1 MTSPIKASDL
11 FDLQGEVA
19 LVTGASSGLGWRF
32 AKALAANGAKVVIG
46 ARRVDR
52 LHALAEE
59 IAAGGGAAL
68 AVPLDT
74 SDAGSIKA
82 AFDQAERA
90 FGTVTIVVNNAGV
103 SGNKRTIDVSAED
116 WRGVISVNLDG
127 VWYTAHEAIK
137 RMIAAGK
144 PGSIINIASILSFRA
159 SKTLA
164 AYAASKGGVLQLT
177 RALAVEFARNGIRVN
192 AIAPG
197 YIETEMNSDFFKT
210 EKGEYLK
217 RGIPQNRIGDP
228 SELDGAL
235 LLLASP
241 RASSFMT
248 GSVVTVDGGQS
259 ISLDH

>member
-1 MTSPIKASDL
+1 MTLPIKASDL
-11 FDLQGEVA
+11 FDLRGEVA

-32 AKALAANGAKVVIG
+32 AKTLAANGAKVVIG

-52 LHALAEE
+52 LQALADE
-59 IAAGGGAAL
+59 IKADGGEAL
-68 AVPLDT
+68 AIALDT
-74 SDAGSIKA
+74 SDHAAIRN
-82 AFDQAERA
+82 AFDEAEKA
-90 FGTVTIVVNNAGV
+90 FGTVTLLVNNAGV
-103 SGNKRTIDVSAED
+103 SGTKPTINVSEQD
-116 WRGVISVNLDG
+116 WRDVLSVNLDG
-127 VWYTAHEAIK
+127 VWFTAHEAIK
-137 RMIAAGK
+137 RLIAADR

-164 AYAASKGGVLQLT
+164 AYAASKGAVLQLT
-177 RALAVEFARNGIRVN
+177 RALAVEFARNRIRVN

-197 YIETEMNSDFFKT
+197 YIETELNSDFFKT

-217 RGIPQNRIGDP
+217 RGIPQRRIGDP

-235 LLLASP
+235 LLLAAP

-248 GSVVTVDGGQS
+248 GSVVTIDGGQS